1 MINVISLK
9 CITCKDK
16 QPVFNI
22 PTESK
27 GLYCF
32 NCKKPDM
39 IDVKSKKTH
48 FKNYNYY
55 W

>member
-27 GLYCF
+27 GNVL
-32 NCKKPDM
+32 
-39 IDVKSKKTH
+39 
-48 FKNYNYY
+48 
-55 W
+55 